1 MRNII
6 FLFFVICAIN
16 TEAQDNTKTLSLPT
30 CINYAIE
37 HNLSLKKQELSR
49 QVLQNNYKQSKY
61 ELLPDLNAMSRFGKS
76 FGQTFSYEQSQFIN
90 QQVTS
95 FNVGLSSNVYLFEG
109 FRKMHTTNRRL
120 LELETGKISY
130 EILKNQLILEIVN
143 AYLITLYNQEQLEI
157 LVEQLSTTDQQIE
170 RTQKLIESGT
180 VAKGDLLALTSQRA
194 EEESQLVGY
203 DNQIKIS
210 LLNLSQL
217 MNYTDTVF
225 EIEKPD
231 IVNYILTFSDS
242 LSVENLYSEALA
254 FLPEIKLAEVQLDI
268 SKKDEKIAKSGYYPT
283 LALSAAFSSPY
294 NNLAI
299 NPQDGSTD
307 YMLLDQLRDRR
318 QAEFGVSLSIPIFNK
333 FRNRTN
339 VANAQV

>member
-1 MRNII
+1 MRNVL
-6 FLFFVICAIN
+6 FLLLVIYTIN
-16 TEAQDNTKTLSLPT
+16 AEAQENTQTLDLPT

-37 HNLSLKKQELSR
+37 HNLNLKKQELSQ

-61 ELLPDLNAMSRFGKS
+61 DLLPDLNAMSRFGQS

-143 AYLITLYNQEQLEI
+143 AYLVSLYNQEQLEI

-194 EEESQLVGY
+194 EESRNWL
-203 DNQIKIS
+203 D
-210 LLNLSQL
+210 
-217 MNYTDTVF
+217 MR
-225 EIEKPD
+225 
-231 IVNYILTFSDS
+231 
-242 LSVENLYSEALA
+242 
-254 FLPEIKLAEVQLDI
+254 IKL
-268 SKKDEKIAKSGYYPT
+268 
-283 LALSAAFSSPY
+283 
-294 NNLAI
+294 
-299 NPQDGSTD
+299 
-307 YMLLDQLRDRR
+307 
-318 QAEFGVSLSIPIFNK
+318 K
-333 FRNRTN
+333 FRYSIYLN
-339 VANAQV
+339 